1 MRVRHLLALVLVT
14 LAASCRPAQSP
25 PVPSSSA
32 TAPQSDRLVVTTF
45 NIRYG
50 TAADGENRWE
60 RRRDLVVDVLR
71 EGGDILGLQEALP
84 FQVEEVAKAL
94 PGHRH
99 VSRTREEDPAKGEA
113 CPIFWRSDRFDLV
126 DHGTFWLSGR
136 PETPGSTSWDAAL
149 PRIAT
154 FVRLVERSSGRGLCV
169 YNTHLDHRGER
180 SRMEAARLI
189 AARIAARPHP
199 SEPVILLGDFNAGP
213 GSVSVKTLLDAGLV
227 DVWRFANPEAL
238 EQGTFNGWKDRVD
251 GERIDFVFATP
262 RLRVRHAIIDAR
274 RPSGRWPSDHLPV
287 RAELSWPVNVSGK
300 D

>member
-1 MRVRHLLALVLVT
+1 MALRFLAAIAILA
-14 LAASCRPAQSP
+14 LAASCRPAPLP
-25 PVPSSSA
+25 PARAQP
-32 TAPQSDRLVVTTF
+32 SDRLVVTSF

-60 RRRDLVVDVLR
+60 RRRDLVLDVLR

-84 FQVEEVAKAL
+84 FQVEEIANAL

-126 DHGTFWLSGR
+126 DHGTFWLSEH
-136 PETPGSTSWDAAL
+136 PETPGSRSWDAAL

-154 FVRLVERSSGRGLCV
+154 FVRLVERSTGRGLCV

-189 AARIAARPHP
+189 AAHIAARPHP

-213 GSVSVKTLLDAGLV
+213 GSVAVKTLLDAGLV
-227 DVWRFANPEAL
+227 DVWRVANPDAP
-238 EQGTFNGWKDRVD
+238 EQGTFSGWKDTVEGD
-251 GERIDFVFATP
+251 RIDFVLVSP
-262 RLRVRHAIIDAR
+262 RLAVRQAVIDTR
-274 RPSGRWPSDHLPV
+274 RPAGRWPSDHLPV
-287 RAELSWPVNVSGK
+287 RVEMAWCLESSVGK
-300 D
+300 

>member
-25 PVPSSSA
+25 PAPSSSA
-32 TAPQSDRLVVTTF
+32 TAPPSDRLVVTTF

-50 TAADGENRWE
+50 TAADGDNRWE

-84 FQVEEVAKAL
+84 FQVEGVAKAL

-126 DHGTFWLSGR
+126 EHGTFWLSEH
-136 PETPGSTSWDAAL
+136 PETPGSRSWDAAL

-154 FVRLVERSSGRGLCV
+154 FVRLVERSTGRGLCV

-189 AARIAARPHP
+189 VARIAARPHP

-213 GSVSVKTLLDAGLV
+213 GSVAVKTLLGAGLV
-227 DVWRFANPEAL
+227 DAWRAANPDAP
-238 EQGTFNGWKDRVD
+238 EQGTFSGWKDTVEGD
-251 GERIDFVFATP
+251 RIDFVLVSP
-262 RLRVRHAIIDAR
+262 RLAVRQAVIDTR
-274 RPSGRWPSDHLPV
+274 RPAGRWPSDHLPV
-287 RAELSWPVNVSGK
+287 RVEMAWSLESSVGK
-300 D
+300 

>member
-1 MRVRHLLALVLVT
+1 MALRFLAVIVVLS
-14 LAASCRPAQSP
+14 LAASCRPTHRTCAERP
-25 PVPSSSA
+25 LG
-32 TAPQSDRLVVTTF
+32 DRLVVTTF

-50 TAADGENRWE
+50 TAADGDNRWE

-84 FQVEEVAKAL
+84 FQVEEVVKAL

-99 VSRTREEDPAKGEA
+99 VSRAREEDPAKGEA

-126 DHGTFWLSGR
+126 DHGTFWLSER

-154 FVRLVERSSGRGLCV
+154 FVRLVERSTGRGLCV
-169 YNTHLDHRGER
+169 YNMHLDHRGER

-189 AARIAARPHP
+189 VARIAARPHP

-213 GSVSVKTLLDAGLV
+213 GSVAVKTLLDAGLV
-227 DVWRFANPEAL
+227 DAWRAANPDAP
-238 EQGTFNGWKDRVD
+238 EQGTFSGWKDRVEGD
-251 GERIDFVFATP
+251 RIDFVLVSPGLA
-262 RLRVRHAIIDAR
+262 VRQAVIDTR
-274 RPSGRWPSDHLPV
+274 RPAGRWPSDHLPV
-287 RAELSWPVNVSGK
+287 RVEVAWSLESSAGK
-300 D
+300 